1 MLFESHGIHSESHGI
16 QCTYLI
22 MNIPICFFIQGLLDE
37 LEETLTDLIK
47 GRTSFEDLLA
57 ICGLE
62 FPDDSKLIEL
72 HKKYVQIFKHPV
84 SLTGEDLDAADD
96 GTVND
101 KRPSGTDP

>member
-47 GRTSFEDLLA
+47 GRTCFEDLLA
-57 ICGLE
+57 VGGLE

-101 KRPSGTDP
+101 KRLSGTDP